1 MVEKIG
7 LLERNDTHEVS
18 FIVKKNFVNTK
29 ENRDEQYFIGKIL
42 FKALLKNLSVNYCIN
57 NISIIK
63 NLMFLFSDKHIYNPL
78 KNLIIQ
84 E

>member
-18 FIVKKNFVNTK
+18 FIVKKNFVNKK
-29 ENRDEQYFIGKIL
+29 ENRDEYYFKVKIL
-42 FKALLKNLSVNYCIN
+42 FKTLLKNLSANYYIN

-63 NLMFLFSDKHIYNPL
+63 IEFNV
-78 KNLIIQ
+78 LIFG
-84 E
+84 